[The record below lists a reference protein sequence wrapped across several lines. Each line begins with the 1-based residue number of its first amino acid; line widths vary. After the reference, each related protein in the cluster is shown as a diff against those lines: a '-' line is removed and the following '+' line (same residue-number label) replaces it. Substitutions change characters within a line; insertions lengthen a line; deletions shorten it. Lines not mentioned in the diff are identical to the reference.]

1 MLAVQIHVFLPDSFS
16 RDFKAAMKI
25 LITDGEGRSSLAAT
39 RSLGRK
45 GCNVLVTGCSKDT
58 LASCSRFCEKG
69 VAVPDTLQNG
79 KDYAKAICNIVADN
93 GIDIVLPMTEQSI
106 YLLNPVRTSLP
117 GSAVLACPEPEK
129 VQSLA
134 DKVKLYRLAE
144 RLGVAIPQTL
154 YLENENDLPTVV
166 NSINEYPVVI
176 KPALSRIAVSKGFLA
191 ASVTYADSRKELEE
205 QYTTNP
211 ALRYP
216 SMIQEKIV
224 GPGTGLFTL
233 YDTDKH
239 LALFSHRRLREKP
252 PSGGVSV
259 VSESVPLDK
268 EMVEAANCLL
278 ASVAWKG
285 VAMVEFKRDER
296 DGRAKLIEINGRF
309 WGSLQLAITCGIDFP
324 ALVIDYMEGKSLSGP
339 SREYSVGHQ
348 MKWIL
353 GTLDHLLIRLK
364 NTDAKLHLSQ
374 GCPSRFKAVLDFM
387 RIWGRNTSFDV
398 FGRDDFGPFMLEMK
412 SYLQTLLKGS
422 K

>member
-1 MLAVQIHVFLPDSFS
+1 
-16 RDFKAAMKI
+16 MKI

-45 GCNVLVTGCSKDT
+45 GYRVLVIGGSKDT

-69 VAVPDTLQNG
+69 IAVPDPLQNG
-79 KDYAKAICNIVADN
+79 DEYATAICSIVADN

-106 YLLNPVRTSLP
+106 YLLNPIRTSLP
-117 GSAVLACPEPEK
+117 CNAVLACPEPEK
-129 VQSLA
+129 IQSLA

-144 RLGVAIPQTL
+144 RLGVAIPQSF
-154 YLENENDLPTVV
+154 YLENEKDLLKVV
-166 NSINEYPVVI
+166 NCINKYPVVI
-176 KPALSRIAVSKGFLA
+176 KPALSRIAVSKGFLS
-191 ASVTYADSRKELEE
+191 ASVTYADSREELEG
-205 QYTTNP
+205 QYATNTV
-211 ALRYP
+211 LRYP

-233 YDTDKH
+233 YDTDHH
-239 LALFSHRRLREKP
+239 LSLFSHKRIREKP

-259 VSESVPLDK
+259 ISESVPLDK
-268 EMVEAANCLL
+268 EMVEAADCLL

-285 VAMVEFKRDER
+285 VAMVEFKRDVR

-324 ALVIDYMEGKSLSGP
+324 ALLIDSIKGKSLPEP
-339 SREYSVGHQ
+339 SRKYRMGHQ

-353 GTLDHLLIRLK
+353 GTLDHLFIRLK

-374 GCPSRFKAVLDFM
+374 GDHSRFKAVLDFM
-387 RIWGRNTSFDV
+387 KIWGRNTSFDV
-398 FGRDDFGPFMLEMK
+398 FDQDDFCPFMLEVK
-412 SYLQTLLKGS
+412 SYIRTLMRGA
-422 K
+422 